1 MPQRVGAENVSGTL
15 AVIVLLPKAASLA
28 PQAPLKNGS

>member
-15 AVIVLLPKAASLA
+15 AVIVLLPGPRLSRHST
-28 PQAPLKNGS
+28 LKNDS